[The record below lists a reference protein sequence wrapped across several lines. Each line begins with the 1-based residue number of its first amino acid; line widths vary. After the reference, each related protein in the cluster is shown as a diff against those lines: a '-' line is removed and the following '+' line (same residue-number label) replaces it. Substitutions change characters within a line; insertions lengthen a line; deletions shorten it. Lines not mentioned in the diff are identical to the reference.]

1 MITKE
6 SRNILVAD
14 DSLFFRN
21 KLTDV
26 LIEAGH
32 SVKVV
37 KNGREAIEKI
47 KTSPNE
53 IDLVIL
59 DLQMPEIDGFGVL
72 KWINENGFRGRF
84 PILTITG
91 AYEPTE
97 VIANLKTLGAAD
109 GRFQT
114 HPACALMR
122 RQRRD
127 RTE

>member
-37 KNGREAIEKI
+37 KNGREAIEK
-47 KTSPNE
+47 
-53 IDLVIL
+53 
-59 DLQMPEIDGFGVL
+59 
-72 KWINENGFRGRF
+72 
-84 PILTITG
+84 
-91 AYEPTE
+91 
-97 VIANLKTLGAAD
+97 
-109 GRFQT
+109 
-114 HPACALMR
+114 
-122 RQRRD
+122 
-127 RTE
+127 